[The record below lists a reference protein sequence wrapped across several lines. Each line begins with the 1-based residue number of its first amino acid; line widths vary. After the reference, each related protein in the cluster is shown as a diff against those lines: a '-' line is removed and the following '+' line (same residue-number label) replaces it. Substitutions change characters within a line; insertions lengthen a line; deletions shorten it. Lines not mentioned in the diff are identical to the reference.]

1 MKKSF
6 FLITMIMVVLLAL
19 SACGSQQ
26 EAASSSTTHP
36 LDAVE
41 IPDSGYETAFA
52 PLESATLYEN
62 GTQQEIALDD
72 PRLIRVLNLLAHSA
86 NTQQTSLLQS
96 LVREEKILT
105 YYSSNAMML
114 EITFTV
120 DPANKHLYKDYP
132 KLLICGDTFLGF
144 IDPKITNYGLDEMH
158 AERYWPY
165 AKLAPDPTLRSA
177 HDMSWGGDY
186 WLDILEYCGF

>member
-1 MKKSF
+1 MKKR
-6 FLITMIMVVLLAL
+6 FLSCVIALLLLVL
-19 SACGSQQ
+19 SGCGEPQ
-26 EAASSSTTHP
+26 ASSAPSTHP

-52 PLESATLYEN
+52 PLESATLYVN
-62 GTQQEIALDD
+62 GAQQEIALDD

-86 NTQQTSLLQS
+86 NTKQTGFLYSV
-96 LVREEKILT
+96 VREEKILT

-120 DPANKHLYKDYP
+120 DPANTHVYKGYP

-144 IDPKITNYGLDEMH
+144 IDPNIVNYGLDEMH

-165 AKLAPDPTLRSA
+165 AKVAPDQTLRSA

>member
-19 SACGSQQ
+19 SACGAQQ

-52 PLESATLYEN
+52 PLESATLYVN

-72 PRLIRVLNLLAHSA
+72 PRLIHVINFLGYSIDTH
-86 NTQQTSLLQS
+86 QCGYLQG
-96 LVREEKILT
+96 KIDADEIAQHYASEIT
-105 YYSSNAMML
+105 ML
-114 EITFTV
+114 EITFAV
-120 DPANKHLYKDYP
+120 EPSNRDSGLRYASKI
-132 KLLICGDTFLGF
+132 LIGGDSFVYFASDSTS
-144 IDPKITNYGLDEMH
+144 
-158 AERYWPY
+158 ASVRWPY
-165 AKLAPDPTLRSA
+165 AKLRPEDTHRSDA
-177 HDMSWGGDY
+177 GEPWEEGY

>member
-1 MKKSF
+1 MKKYLRLIAMVTM
-6 FLITMIMVVLLAL
+6 FLLVL
-19 SACGSQQ
+19 SGCSKPQ
-26 EAASSSTTHP
+26 AASTASTHP

-52 PLESATLYEN
+52 PLESATLYVN

-120 DPANKHLYKDYP
+120 DPANKYLYKDYP
-132 KLLICGDTFLGF
+132 KLLISGDTFLGF
-144 IDPKITNYGLDEMH
+144 IDPQITNYGLDEMH

-165 AKLAPDPTLRSA
+165 AKVAPDQTLRSA

-186 WLDILEYCGF
+186 WLDILAYCGF

>member
-1 MKKSF
+1 MKKF
-6 FLITMIMVVLLAL
+6 VRLIAMITVLLLVL
-19 SACGSQQ
+19 SGCGEPQ
-26 EAASSSTTHP
+26 AASSESIHP
-36 LDAVE
+36 LDTVE

-52 PLESATLYEN
+52 PLESATLYVN

-165 AKLAPDPTLRSA
+165 AMVAPDQTLRSA